1 MHRQQQSQRT
11 KVEHRPWNDAS
22 FYFYKDTNDL
32 GSLFWEEGGGEI
44 FPRATLPCLC
54 RTGHRRRTH
63 TERPILTG
71 VYTTQCTSHYSPL
84 SHNDRYLLASHSRPI
99 PLIWTDSAMPTNDLY
114 QLRLLH
120 STLCQWSTDCYRDSD
135 YNCVVI
141 HQIRVLT
148 LFIRSDSTQQ
158 DAIRQFPLAYSFEVL
173 CSVSF
178 FAQKL

>member
-1 MHRQQQSQRT
+1 MTLASIST
-11 KVEHRPWNDAS
+11 KTQTISGHC
-22 FYFYKDTNDL
+22 FGKK
-32 GSLFWEEGGGEI
+32 GGGEI

-63 TERPILTG
+63 TERPILSG

-84 SHNDRYLLASHSRPI
+84 SHNDRYLLASHSRSI
-99 PLIWTDSAMPTNDLY
+99 PLIWTDSAMLRNDLY
-114 QLRLLH
+114 QLRLLQ
-120 STLCQWSTDCYRDSD
+120 STLCHWSTDCYRDSD
-135 YNCVVI
+135 YNSVVI